1 MDIIK
6 EEAKLTL
13 WTYIQN
19 GMHSQAVWWIP
30 LSVVATIALFA
41 LVFSFLLPKHK
52 STVTFRSLSAM
63 YYAGISV
70 IVLTFIA
77 ILSVMKFTEYLSSG
91 EYQLGM
97 IIGLL
102 IAYIFTFIVY
112 GKLCAR
118 GAKFDVFLLGLS
130 LSQNEKTDS
139 MISFKG
145 KMKKHWLLSFSVA
158 LPFLLLLVN
167 IHKSYL
173 VSVVFDNSGSMEQ
186 YNYFKDSRI
195 AFSNVVANS
204 SSEIDF
210 VLTYFTDN
218 KDFFE
223 TFDEIIAKK
232 DPNALH
238 TVTNHYDKKNEF
250 LGDLNTL
257 SPVTKSPIIEGVWQN
272 FLTTQ
277 KLQAKQYDAKKLIV
291 ITDGQDELYWS
302 MNPNK
307 GKILQQDEMGKDG
320 ILLKKGTP
328 VIGPTERINK
338 DVFIQK
344 GKSGESLADFYNNE
358 IYVITWTDEYDDCF
372 LVADCANSITKLDG
386 SDTRSYYRSLM
397 EDVLP
402 EMFFDKLLLY
412 ILVGFA
418 CMLPIV
424 LYLIKTSNI

>member
-1 MDIIK
+1 
-6 EEAKLTL
+6 
-13 WTYIQN
+13 
-19 GMHSQAVWWIP
+19 
-30 LSVVATIALFA
+30 
-41 LVFSFLLPKHK
+41 
-52 STVTFRSLSAM
+52 M
-63 YYAGISV
+63 YYAGLSV
-70 IVLTFIA
+70 IVLSFLA
-77 ILSVMKFTEYLSSG
+77 IIGVMKFTEHLSSG
-91 EYQLGM
+91 NYQLGM
-97 IIGLL
+97 IIGL
-102 IAYIFTFIVY
+102 IVAYIFTYIVY
-112 GKLCAR
+112 GKLCSK
-118 GAKFDVFLLGLS
+118 GAKSDILLVGMPLTQKDKTETRNAYKGRMTVLFLLS
-130 LSQNEKTDS
+130 L
-139 MISFKG
+139 
-145 KMKKHWLLSFSVA
+145 SVA

-186 YNYFKDSRI
+186 YNYFEDSRI

-204 SSEIDF
+204 SSESDF

-218 KDFFE
+218 KDFFKS
-223 TFDEIIAKK
+223 FDEIVATK

-238 TVTNHYDKKNEF
+238 TVTNHYDNKNEF

-257 SPVTKSPIIEGVWQN
+257 SPVTKSPVIEGVWQN

-358 IYVITWTDEYDDCF
+358 IYVITWTNDYDDYF